1 MLKWIPE
8 FYNQLQDTL
17 KEWLLAS
24 PPFAYSQKP
33 EIKMLIYKQN
43 LSSHNKSIKTQRF
56 VSISVQMANSS
67 LTQVCRIN

>member
-17 KEWLLAS
+17 KVWLLAS

-33 EIKMLIYKQN
+33 EIKMLTHKQN
-43 LSSHNKSIKTQRF
+43 LSSPIQHKNTKINFNFSADGERQF
-56 VSISVQMANSS
+56 NSS
-67 LTQVCRIN
+67 LQD